1 MEKLERYDSYKDS
14 GIEWLGEIPSH
25 WSRTKLKS
33 LLDIKTGKKDVNAS
47 DENGKY
53 PFFTCASEPHKIN
66 TYTYDCEALLVAGN
80 GIVGNT
86 QYYNGKFDAYQRTYI
101 LYQFRNVLSV
111 SFIKHYIQGLLKTHL
126 ADKSNGSVIDFI
138 KVGDLRDF
146 IVSLPP
152 LEEQQKIAQYLD
164 TKIQAMDSAI
174 SKKQQLVE
182 KLKLAKQALITQVVT
197 KGLDPNVPM
206 KDSGVEWL
214 GDIPKNW
221 VKTTVKNVFGYVVGG
236 TPISSRGDYYASE
249 EDGNTW
255 ITISDMGEKYLSS
268 SKAYISEEG
277 IKNSS
282 VKLIPENSLLFSFKL
297 SVGTVGFNTKPLYTN
312 EAIASFLRSKTNQS
326 IDYAYYAIPVF
337 LLKNTIKNIYGA
349 DMLNQE
355 LIKNA
360 RIVLPPLDEQL
371 KLTDYLNKKVSEF
384 DQLIKLEEDSIEA
397 LKKTKQKLITEVVTG
412 KIDVRNEPIAV
423 K

>member
-1 MEKLERYDSYKDS
+1 MEKLERYDSYKES

-164 TKIQAMDSAI
+164 TKTQAMDSVI

-182 KLKLAKQALITQVVT
+182 KLKLAKQALITETVT
-197 KGLDPNVPM
+197 KGLDPTVPM
-206 KDSGVEWL
+206 KDSGVEWIGEIPEHWEISKFKYEVKIDPSKSDVAKLPKDTEVSFTPMEKLRHGKLDGSVTKLL
-214 GDIPKNW
+214 GDVYN
-221 VKTTVKNVFGYVVGG
+221 GYTYIRDGDIAMAKV
-236 TPISSRGDYYASE
+236 TPCY
-249 EDGNTW
+249 
-255 ITISDMGEKYLSS
+255 
-268 SKAYISEEG
+268 
-277 IKNSS
+277 
-282 VKLIPENSLLFSFKL
+282 ENY
-297 SVGTVGFNTKPLYTN
+297 NI
-312 EAIASFLRSKTNQS
+312 AIANDLKNGIAFGSSEILVLRSIGN
-326 IDYAYYAIPVF
+326 IDTRMVYYYMQHFNVRGLMISTMTGAAGLKRISNKVLMDIP
-337 LLKNTIKNIYGA
+337 I
-349 DMLNQE
+349 
-355 LIKNA
+355 LIQDKKEQTK
-360 RIVLPPLDEQL
+360 IV
-371 KLTDYLNKKVSEF
+371 DYLDKKVSEF
-384 DQLIKLEEDSIEA
+384 DQLIKLEEQSIEK
-397 LKKTKQKLITEVVTG
+397 LKLTKQKLITEVVTG
-412 KIDVRNEPIAV
+412 KINVQNL
-423 K
+423 